1 MGALRQDLRY
11 AFRTLLKRPGFTAVV
26 VLTLALGIG
35 ANTAVFS
42 VVHGMWLKPLGYPEA
57 DRLVYLFAAN
67 PRLMAANPTEGWD
80 RSNISANDFVD
91 WRKQSRSF
99 VDMGICRYTS
109 YNLTGGDRPERV
121 IAARASASLLPVL
134 GFDAKIGRAFGPEGD
149 RPGSER
155 VVLLSDGFWQR
166 RFGGDP
172 DIVGQTIT
180 LDGTPFEVLGV
191 LPAELSAA
199 WGRFD
204 WIWGHFDV
212 WIPFAFDAGTFSRGN
227 RSFKAV
233 GRLKPGVSVA
243 AAQAEMETIATH
255 LAETYPDSNEGYT
268 VNVMPMLDGVIGAEA
283 KQALSTLMAAVGCV
297 LLLACVNVANLLL
310 AKGSNRSK
318 EFAIRAALGAGKLR
332 IVRQMITE
340 CTVLSLVG
348 AALGALMAVWG
359 VEILVAALPDAI
371 PRKHEIGVDRDVL
384 LFTLGLSLVTAV
396 LFGLAPSFKSSII
409 NLNEML
415 KEGTRSGSTGE
426 VRRLKR
432 DFLVVGQVAMALAL
446 VISAGLII
454 KSFLRLQAADPGFY
468 AQQLLTMRTKLSGE
482 QYDSHKRRTAF
493 FEQVVREIRTRPG
506 VTAAA
511 ATSTLPCDGLDN
523 WDYATIEDYTEQDT
537 GREIFLGRI
546 TVTPG
551 FFETM
556 QIPIVSGRDFIEL
569 DNMEGRSVV
578 IVNEALAQRFWPD
591 EDAIGKRLK
600 YGARDSDAPWLAVV
614 GVVGDVKQRGLTR
627 ETRLETYRPYARRP
641 EWRMS
646 VAVRTVSD
654 PLAATT
660 AVQSAVWDVDPDL
673 AVYRVRSMEDIV
685 FDEIG
690 AFGVLAGL
698 LAVFAMIAL
707 VLASVGLYGVMSY
720 SVSQR
725 THEIGIRVALGAQS
739 GNVLRLVI
747 TRSVLLTL
755 TGIGTGIILA
765 LLLGRALES
774 LLYGVSPTDPSTFIG
789 VAGMLMLV
797 ALLASYIPARRA
809 TKVDPMVALRYE

>member
-1 MGALRQDLRY
+1 MGNLLQDLQY
-11 AFRTLLKRPGFTAVV
+11 AFRTLLKRPGFAAVV

-42 VVHGMWLKPLGYPEA
+42 VVHGMWLKPLGYPEP
-57 DRLVYLFAAN
+57 DKLVYLFAAN

-80 RSNISANDFVD
+80 RSNISANDFAD

-99 VDMGICRYTS
+99 VDMGICRYAS

-134 GFDAKIGRAFGPEGD
+134 GFDAKIGRAFGPEED

-172 DIVGQTIT
+172 GIVGQTIM

-191 LPAELSAA
+191 LPAELTRA

-204 WIWGHFDV
+204 WIWGRFDV
-212 WIPFAFDAGTFSRGN
+212 WTPFAFDANDYSRAD
-227 RSFKAV
+227 RSFKAI

-243 AAQAEMETIATH
+243 GAQAEMEAIAAH
-255 LAETYPDSNEGYT
+255 LAETYPESNEGYT
-268 VNVMPMLDGVIGAEA
+268 VNVMPMLDGLIGAEA
-283 KQALSTLMAAVGCV
+283 KQALSTLMAAVGFV
-297 LLLACVNVANLLL
+297 LLIACVNVANLLL
-310 AKGSNRSK
+310 AKGSTRSK
-318 EFAIRAALGAGKLR
+318 EFAVRAALGASKGR

-340 CTVLSLVG
+340 CTVLSLAG
-348 AALGALMAVWG
+348 AALGALMAIWG
-359 VEILVAALPDAI
+359 VEILVAALPDGI

-396 LFGLAPSFKSSII
+396 LFGLAPSLKSSSV

-415 KEGTRSGSTGE
+415 KEGTRSGSVGE

-446 VISAGLII
+446 VISAGLMI
-454 KSFLRLQAADPGFY
+454 KSFLRLRAADPGFD

-482 QYDSHKRRTAF
+482 QYGSYKRRIAF

-506 VTAAA
+506 VTAVA
-511 ATSTLPCDGLDN
+511 ATSTLPCDGLDT
-523 WDYATIEDYTEQDT
+523 WDYATIEDYTERDP
-537 GREIFLGRI
+537 GREIFLGYI
-546 TVTPG
+546 TATPG

-556 QIPIVSGRDFIEL
+556 QIPIVGGRDFTEL

-578 IVNEALAQRFWPD
+578 IVNEALAQRFWPE
-591 EDAIGKRLK
+591 EDSIGKRLK
-600 YGARDSDAPWLAVV
+600 YGARDSGAPWLTVV

-627 ETRLETYRPYARRP
+627 ETRLETYRPYAQRP
-641 EWRMS
+641 ERRMS
-646 VAVRTVSD
+646 FVVRTVGD

-660 AVQSAVWDVDPDL
+660 AGQSAVWDVDPDL
-673 AVYRVRSMEDIV
+673 AVYRVRSMEDII
-685 FDEIG
+685 FEETG
-690 AFGVLAGL
+690 ASGVLAGL
-698 LAVFAMIAL
+698 LAVFAAIAL

-720 SVSQR
+720 AVSQR
-725 THEIGIRVALGAQS
+725 THEIGIRMALGAQS

-755 TGIGTGIILA
+755 TGIGAGIVLA

-774 LLYGVSPTDPSTFIG
+774 LMYGVSPTDPSTFVG
-789 VAGMLMLV
+789 VAGMLMIV
-797 ALLASYIPARRA
+797 ALLASYLPARRA
-809 TKVDPMVALRYE
+809 MKVDPMVALRYE